1 MRLETKIAAV
11 VVGVIV
17 VAVGTWYLSFG
28 GEDDRAGGP
37 MPGRS
42 SANRSTPE
50 KPTGDAADVSAG
62 RPRHAGPDEGTGASG
77 SPAPFDVREE
87 DEPSFRSGRAE
98 TFGPR
103 DNALPSRRTGLAGDS
118 IGGGELDS
126 SPLDRSDREEFTG
139 SGLDSAAVARDD
151 SGPSSGPGQP
161 LATTHPADKRPT
173 TGFPR
178 RTADAAW
185 RPSGPRAPDPVALP
199 EPTKTHVIQ
208 PGDTFSSL
216 AARYLGDAKY
226 AGRIMAANPDRDP
239 RRLHVGSKVK
249 IPPAPAPSAATAAD
263 GPVGTAAAASASG
276 RHRESAPSIPPGR
289 AYTVQTGEDWFTLAK
304 RFLGKGT
311 DWPRLYEL
319 NRERVPDDPGLLRAG
334 TVIELPEG
342 AVSTNP

>member
-11 VVGVIV
+11 IVGVIV
-17 VAVGTWYLSFG
+17 VAVGTWYLGFG
-28 GEDDRAGGP
+28 GEDEQAGGP

-42 SANRSTPE
+42 LADRSTPE

-62 RPRHAGPDEGTGASG
+62 GPRHAGPDEGTGASG
-77 SPAPFDVREE
+77 SPAPFDVREG
-87 DEPSFRSGRAE
+87 DEVSFRPGPAE

-103 DNALPSRRTGLAGDS
+103 DSALPLKRTGLAGDS

-126 SPLDRSDREEFTG
+126 SPLDGSDREEFTG
-139 SGLDSAAVARDD
+139 SGLDSATG
-151 SGPSSGPGQP
+151 GPAQP
-161 LATTHPADKRPT
+161 LATTRPADKRPT

-185 RPSGPRAPDPVALP
+185 RPSGPRAPDPVATP

-249 IPPAPAPSAATAAD
+249 IPPAPAPSAAIAAD
-263 GPVGTAAAASASG
+263 RPAGTSAAASASS

-289 AYTVQTGEDWFTLAK
+289 AYTVQPGEDWFTLAT

-311 DWPRLYEL
+311 DGPRLYEL

-334 TVIELPEG
+334 TVIELPQG